1 MSDDSTESR
10 RGLAAARWALIAIC
24 AGLILF
30 SGNMAGRVGFAAL
43 LLLAIFLGRYVGRR
57 ETRVLT
63 TPHSLPPRA
72 EPTAHSPASEADAPR
87 RETGN

>member
-1 MSDDSTESR
+1 MGDDSTDSH
-10 RGLAAARWALIAIC
+10 RGLAVARWVLIAIC

-30 SGNMAGRVGFAAL
+30 SRNMTGRVGFAAL
-43 LLLAIFLGRYVGRR
+43 LLLAILLGRYVGRR
-57 ETRVLT
+57 EPRVLT

-72 EPTAHSPASEADAPR
+72 EPPAHAPVSEADVPR